1 MHSSHNELLHPLWL
15 GLLILFTVIVLLGLL
30 CCLRRRCTQTPSP
43 SPEPVVRSS
52 SSNVFLPPIRRSPSP
67 KLYQLIKT
75 MKTAATQ
82 KEHQP
87 GAAEVARKFY
97 ASMRYASPSTETID
111 VSPMPDKSESNLRLF
126 RTPRFFQ
133 SIADSGLSL
142 SFSLHVPSNVNVV
155 LDECT
160 LNI

>member
-15 GLLILFTVIVLLGLL
+15 GLLILFTVVVLLGLL
-30 CCLRRRCTQTPSP
+30 CCLRRRCGQT
-43 SPEPVVRSS
+43 PEPVSVAVRSS
-52 SSNVFLPPIRRSPSP
+52 SSNVFPPPTRRSPSP

-82 KEHQP
+82 KEQQP

-111 VSPMPDKSESNLRLF
+111 VSPLPDKAEPNLRLF

-133 SIADSGLSL
+133 SIADSGLSPL
-142 SFSLHVPSNVNVV
+142 SSLV
-155 LDECT
+155 LLAT
-160 LNI
+160 RRISMSF